1 MNGELGAIMAMAV
14 AVAMAVAMVG
24 EDAETEQHSHADNTH
39 ISLLSTHSL
48 FSPLS
53 LFLYILLSSVPPI
66 APMAP

>member
-39 ISLLSTHSL
+39 AHSL